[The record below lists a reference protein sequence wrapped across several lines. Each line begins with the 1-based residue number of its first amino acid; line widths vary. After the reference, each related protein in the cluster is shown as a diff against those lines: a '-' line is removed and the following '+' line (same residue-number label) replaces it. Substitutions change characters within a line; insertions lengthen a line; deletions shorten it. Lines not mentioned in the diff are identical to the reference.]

1 MITRDIPRG
10 RTMCRGALRIILG
23 LFEERHASR
32 LSRWL
37 EGQAPSILLVKD
49 QTLKRHWDQRCRCDS
64 YPDRVRKGGRG
75 TDSGAQTSENAQSF
89 GCTLKQRGV
98 GETFTVRLNSAQLRV
113 VPLGR
118 IMVGANNRNKL
129 RKEN

>member
-37 EGQAPSILLVKD
+37 EGQAPSILLLKD

-64 YPDRVRKGGRG
+64 YPDRVRKGGRERDRQWC
-75 TDSGAQTSENAQSF
+75 TDVRECSIIQVYTETKRDF
-89 GCTLKQRGV
+89 Y
-98 GETFTVRLNSAQLRV
+98 GEVELRSAQ
-113 VPLGR
+113 GSAS
-118 IMVGANNRNKL
+118 G
-129 RKEN
+129 